1 MGFFLN
7 IWVPV
12 LSAIGSF
19 LLWNQYLNDW
29 YMDYSFIIIF
39 SIYLL
44 AVVPTVM
51 YSEHIKSK
59 YQIPNETKTV
69 TFNGKKFKKNT
80 FDVIKEIPTKGILL
94 GLIIAI
100 AAFGSFTV
108 LIFITD
114 ILPTIFGWK

>member
-1 MGFFLN
+1 MGIFLN